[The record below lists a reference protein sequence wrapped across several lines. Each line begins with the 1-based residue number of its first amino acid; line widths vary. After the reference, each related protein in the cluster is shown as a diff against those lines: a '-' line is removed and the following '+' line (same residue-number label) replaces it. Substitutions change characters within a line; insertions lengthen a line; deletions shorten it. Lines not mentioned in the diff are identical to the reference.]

1 MPVSKKRGGAKAHRA
16 RVKKRNINLTNA
28 KTNFQKQYTKLME
41 EKLEEMKNQ
50 LSAQTETTETT
61 EISENV

>member
-1 MPVSKKRGGAKAHRA
+1 MPVSRNRGGAKAHRL

-41 EKLEEMKNQ
+41 EKLEEMRSQ
-50 LSAQTETTETT
+50 LSAQTETTE
-61 EISENV
+61 ISENV

>member
-1 MPVSKKRGGAKAHRA
+1 MPVSKKRGGAKTHRL

-41 EKLEEMKNQ
+41 EKLEEMKSKF
-50 LSAQTETTETT
+50 SAETETNNV
-61 EISENV
+61 SEND